1 MSASINQESN
11 AMQMRNKNTGSPS
24 PYTYSSCSVIET
36 RVMKLLM
43 QFVQMLM
50 FYRGRLASQSLCD
63 PALTLWS
70 DTLWPSC
77 CGS

>member
-11 AMQMRNKNTGSPS
+11 AMQMR
-24 PYTYSSCSVIET
+24 
-36 RVMKLLM
+36 LLM